1 MLKGHKIKKV
11 FKFKNSILFLFV
23 LNSYGQGIVINSKNY
38 NKRSRSIDICE
49 KEYTLIPPFA
59 VSQKTRN
66 NPSSFQKLFPKNSL
80 VEDNKLSFL
89 PNGSIVRIEP
99 GEVEE
104 ISELMKKNLLE
115 GDNKNY
121 LEILSNKLLPVEV
134 VKSNTMLTQQL
145 RIQESIG
152 KKRINLKKI
161 VKSDLNIAQNST
173 KGFIHTLALDI
184 FKEKKNRFVL
194 SKNAPDFFAKDTL
207 LNDKVIT
214 LKTRKDPE
222 DGINKYQASKCC
234 FYKSGSNIC
243 HFKDYQF
250 VAKDIQTGKKFSF
263 NYKKIETC
271 CGDDFFAF
279 LRSVPEENSDEFIQT
294 HFLLLDDKGYRK
306 INTGP
311 INNLLV
317 TKEFSKLEKQA
328 SDELAAHSFM
338 KLPLFHNLVF
348 REPGV
353 NYDRTV
359 YEAPFNSYHYNPSGS
374 SDESNDEWGKAVSM
388 CAFLQTLKKWKETCK
403 GVNCSVGIGHIYHPT
418 DLKVHQT
425 HGSGECFDVRP
436 FTDDPDHKYHR
447 VSYKQKRY
455 SRKMTLDFI
464 KILRAAGARN
474 IYFNDPNIHK
484 KHFYVRKSK
493 GHDNHIHFCYPVESD
508 KVYTTCFNGI
518 DDSE

>member
-1 MLKGHKIKKV
+1 MLSKIKYLIFLV
-11 FKFKNSILFLFV
+11 FVTNT
-23 LNSYGQGIVINSKNY
+23 YGQGIVINSKNY
-38 NKRSRSIDICE
+38 HKRSRSIDICE

-66 NPSSFQKLFPKNSL
+66 NPGSFQKMFPKDSL
-80 VEDNKLSFL
+80 IEDKNLEFL

-104 ISELMKKNLLE
+104 ISEALKRNIIEK
-115 GDNKNY
+115 GKSNY
-121 LEILSNKLLPVEV
+121 IDVLSNKLLPVEV

-145 RIQESIG
+145 SIQESIG
-152 KKRINLKKI
+152 KKRINLKNI
-161 VKSDLNIAQNST
+161 VKSDLNITKNNT
-173 KGFIHTLALDI
+173 KGFVHALALDI
-184 FKEKKNRFVL
+184 FKEKKNRFVI

-207 LNDKVIT
+207 LNNKIIT
-214 LKTRKDPE
+214 LKTKNDPS

-234 FYKSGSNIC
+234 FYKNGSNIC
-243 HFKDYQF
+243 HYKDYQF
-250 VAKDIQTGKKFSF
+250 VAEDIDTQKKFSF

-271 CGDDFFAF
+271 CGDDLFAY
-279 LRSVPEENSDEFIQT
+279 LRSIPDENPDEFIQS
-294 HFLLLDDKGYRK
+294 HFLLLEDEDYRT

-311 INNLLV
+311 INNLLM
-317 TKEFSKLEKQA
+317 TKEFSKLEKQS
-328 SDELAAHSFM
+328 SDEVASHSFM

-348 REPGV
+348 REPGLK
-353 NYDRTV
+353 YDKTV

-388 CAFLQTLKKWKETCK
+388 CAFLQTLRTWKDTCE

-436 FTDDPDHKYHR
+436 FTNNPDHKYHR

-455 SRKMTLDFI
+455 SHDKTLKFI
-464 KILRAAGARN
+464 KLLRSAGAQN
-474 IYFNDPNIHK
+474 IYFNDPKIHK
-484 KHFYVRKSK
+484 KFYYVRKSK
-493 GHDNHIHFCYPVESD
+493 GHDNHIHFCFPVESD
-508 KVYTTCFNGI
+508 KVYSTCFHGA
-518 DDSE
+518 DAPE